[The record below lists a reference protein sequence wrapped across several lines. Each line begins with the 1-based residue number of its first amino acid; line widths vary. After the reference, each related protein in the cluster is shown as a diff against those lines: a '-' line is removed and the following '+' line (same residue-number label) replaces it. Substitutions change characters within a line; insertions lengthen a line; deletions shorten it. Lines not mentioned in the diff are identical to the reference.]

1 MTGVLPV
8 RRPKHGRNMEET
20 HGERNM
26 EETHGE
32 RNMEETHGE
41 RHVIID
47 AEAGVMGL
55 QSKKRQGLLAVTR
68 G

>member
-8 RRPKHGRNMEET
+8 RRPKHG
-20 HGERNM
+20 RNM

>member
-1 MTGVLPV
+1 MTGILPV
-8 RRPKHGRNMEET
+8 RRPKHG
-20 HGERNM
+20 RNM

-68 G
+68 S